1 MNIAVRALSTY
12 ALVLATSLATSV
24 QAGLIDFTDSSW
36 QAVVDGSS
44 STATVG
50 DITLTSSINNLT
62 FNARDNGGC
71 IAGQA
76 SHGLACL
83 GDGIGIRNDE
93 ITQGGRQRL
102 TVTFANEVNIL
113 NISVLDLF
121 GSERGGETALIME
134 AGGTVNSYTPTP
146 GNLGVAGGYWE
157 TGFSAF
163 VVTELVLFSP
173 DDGFSDYAFGSIEIE
188 DSSIVAEPGSLALM
202 GFGIIGLALMRKRL
216 S

>member
-1 MNIAVRALSTY
+1 MNTAVRALSTF
-12 ALVLATSLATSV
+12 ALVLVTSLATSV

-36 QAVVDGSS
+36 QAVVTGSS

-50 DITLTSSINNLT
+50 DITLTASVNNLT
-62 FNARDNGGC
+62 FNANDKGGC
-71 IAGQA
+71 VAGQS

-93 ITQGGRQRL
+93 ITQGGTQQI

-113 NISVLDLF
+113 NVNVLDLF
-121 GSERGGETALIME
+121 GSERSGETALIMKV
-134 AGGTVNSYTPTP
+134 GDSVNSYTPTA

-163 VVTELVLFSP
+163 GVTELVLYSP
-173 DDGFSDYAFGSIEIE
+173 DDGFSDYALASIEIE
-188 DSSIVAEPGSLALM
+188 DSSVVAEPGSLALM
-202 GFGIIGLALMRKRL
+202 AFGIIGLALMRKRL